1 MSKVTKAEES
11 ALQVMTPG
19 NLLPTAAEMDEG
31 FIEPVVGRSYL
42 PMVEMVFPIMQ
53 TPEKLYYSGMNYK
66 IGFRHGDKFET
77 LPAGVVITTID
88 KRNVIRVKNPDN
100 TNDYHYAEIVRGEN
114 KCGSTHE
121 TYRDLL
127 PKAGANNIDLGVS
140 AVVAMIFPDGK
151 VVVGNFSA
159 WRTMHGYIMPLL
171 CATKIQSKAGLRIDI
186 EDHTPNLVKS
196 KASGHYY
203 PDHKK
208 FKQYSQVV
216 LTDAQLSAIRD
227 AVNASAAAYGEW
239 LKK

>member
-31 FIEPVVGRSYL
+31 FIEPSNRGEYL
-42 PMVEMVFPIMQ
+42 PLVEMVFPIMQ
-53 TPEKLYYSGMNYK
+53 TPEKPFYANKNYK
-66 IGFRHGDKFET
+66 IGFKHGAEFET
-77 LPAGVVITTID
+77 LPAGVIITTID
-88 KRNVIRVKNPDN
+88 KRNVIRQKTDEGNV
-100 TNDYHYAEIVRGEN
+100 YSYAEIVRGEN
-114 KCGSTHE
+114 SCGSSHE
-121 TYRDLL
+121 AFKALL
-127 PKAGANNIDLGVS
+127 PKANTQGIDLGVS

-151 VVVGNFSA
+151 VVIGNFSA